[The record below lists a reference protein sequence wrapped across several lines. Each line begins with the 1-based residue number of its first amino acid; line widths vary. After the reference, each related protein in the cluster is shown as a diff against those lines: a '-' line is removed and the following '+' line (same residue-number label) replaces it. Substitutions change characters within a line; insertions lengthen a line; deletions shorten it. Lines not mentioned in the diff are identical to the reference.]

1 MFPEGDFILQEDGAP
16 AHSAQKTKD
25 WQKRHVPQLLKGW
38 PATSPDL
45 SPLDYGYWSILQER
59 VLAMK
64 PKTEVQLRAAIVR
77 AAAGISREEVVS
89 IIDSWP
95 DRLAQC
101 VMANGGHFEH
111 KMRARG

>member
-1 MFPEGDFILQEDGAP
+1 
-16 AHSAQKTKD
+16 
-25 WQKRHVPQLLKGW
+25 
-38 PATSPDL
+38 
-45 SPLDYGYWSILQER
+45 
-59 VLAMK
+59 MK

-77 AAAGISREEVVS
+77 AAAGISREEMVS

-101 VMANGGHFEH
+101 VMANGGRFER